1 MEGLEQEILLHV
13 DQQIQARKVLSRMN
27 LAKKQNS
34 EANRMKKKTDA
45 AAAKKTGSS
54 EDSATEK
61 ALRPEVES
69 IWEEV
74 KLDEMGQMEEVKTDK
89 MDEVEKLEEE
99 TVDLAPWC
107 DHPKLDYW
115 GGSWSVYPTFSE
127 SFFSLKSIFV
137 RGSSASGT
145 VSQSA
150 LSVESGFSM
159 PDAFSTVVLVL
170 IDLIDCQQN

>member
-34 EANRMKKKTDA
+34 EANKMKKKT
-45 AAAKKTGSS
+45 GS
-54 EDSATEK
+54 TEK

-127 SFFSLKSIFV
+127 SFSL
-137 RGSSASGT
+137 
-145 VSQSA
+145 
-150 LSVESGFSM
+150 
-159 PDAFSTVVLVL
+159 
-170 IDLIDCQQN
+170 